1 MDPSSGSV
9 IACRLCQHYSP
20 EGRRG
25 GTCDKLDVPVASTW
39 EACSLASHPF
49 ELSWQSANNINSFL
63 QESLQ
68 ESLILSE
75 EEFAKI

>member
-1 MDPSSGSV
+1 MNSLSSSV
-9 IACRLCQHYSP
+9 VVCRLCQHYRP

-25 GTCDKLDVPVASTW
+25 GICGKLDVPVAATW

-49 ELSWQSANNINSFL
+49 ELSWSSANNINSFL
-63 QESLQ
+63 KESLQ
-68 ESLILSE
+68 ESLIASE

>member
-1 MDPSSGSV
+1 MSASSGSI
-9 IACRLCQHYSP
+9 IACRLCQHYQP

-25 GTCDKLDVPVASTW
+25 GFCGRLDVPVAATW

-68 ESLILSE
+68 ESLIISNK
-75 EEFAKI
+75 EFAKV

>member
-1 MDPSSGSV
+1 METLGSSV
-9 IACRLCQHYSP
+9 IACRLCQHYRP

-25 GTCDKLDVPVASTW
+25 GICRKLDVPVAATW

-63 QESLQ
+63 KESLQ
-68 ESLILSE
+68 ESLIASE